1 MKRVERL
8 PDDKIYAESAR
19 ELAIANEAVRAA
31 QAETRRLGLPH
42 TFWKAGRVWYE
53 LPNGAVTDVRPA
65 SLGGPD
71 L

>member
-1 MKRVERL
+1 MKTTDHL
-8 PDDKIYAESAR
+8 PDEAQNARIDKAM
-19 ELAIANEAVRAA
+19 AIANRAVRAA
-31 QAETRRLGLPH
+31 KAETRRLGLPH